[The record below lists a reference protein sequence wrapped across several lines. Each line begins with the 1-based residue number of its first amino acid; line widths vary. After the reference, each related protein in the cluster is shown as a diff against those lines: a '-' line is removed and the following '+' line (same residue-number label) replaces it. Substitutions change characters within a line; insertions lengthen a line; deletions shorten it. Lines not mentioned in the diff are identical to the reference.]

1 MGFHCPCL
9 GAPYPAVRPIP
20 LYHGTGGTVDGIP
33 LSLLRDSISHC
44 TMGQVGLSMGFH
56 CPCLGAPYPTVRPI
70 PLYHGTGGTVY
81 GIPLSHV
88 RTPYPIVL
96 SGPHYVLFLS
106 HSIPKYIMAAHLVQ
120 NFRWKRCVA
129 CISRINLVVRK
140 IGLVKT
146 PRLNFCKNWLDA
158 SNIKLNCLQNWL
170 SQKVDSMQNYR
181 IHCGKQLTWFVPRF
195 TCCNY
200 FRLIHP
206 LITGSIS
213 FESILQQLSQSS
225 SNQVGSLTQT
235 MHSYPHPICQAGLQ
249 THLLHP
255 SSQAS
260 TSNSKAGRQ
269 NLKEPDKVKEHGNHG
284 WHKACFAEV
293 SSGCG
298 QVDVGGFG

>member
-1 MGFHCPCL
+1 
-9 GAPYPAVRPIP
+9 
-20 LYHGTGGTVDGIP
+20 
-33 LSLLRDSISHC
+33 
-44 TMGQVGLSMGFH
+44 
-56 CPCLGAPYPTVRPI
+56 
-70 PLYHGTGGTVY
+70 
-81 GIPLSHV
+81 
-88 RTPYPIVL
+88 
-96 SGPHYVLFLS
+96 
-106 HSIPKYIMAAHLVQ
+106 
-120 NFRWKRCVA
+120 
-129 CISRINLVVRK
+129 
-140 IGLVKT
+140 
-146 PRLNFCKNWLDA
+146 
-158 SNIKLNCLQNWL
+158 
-170 SQKVDSMQNYR
+170 MQNYR
-181 IHCGKQLTWFVPRF
+181 LHCGKQLTWFVPRF